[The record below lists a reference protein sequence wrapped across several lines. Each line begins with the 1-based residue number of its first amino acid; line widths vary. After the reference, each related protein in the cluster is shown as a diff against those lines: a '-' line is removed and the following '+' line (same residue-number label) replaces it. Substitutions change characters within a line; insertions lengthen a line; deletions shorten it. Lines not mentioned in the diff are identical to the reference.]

1 MRAVGLD
8 FGTTHSSIALY
19 EGSGAPRLASYPLGG
34 GRDGRTQA
42 FRSILHFEP
51 DPDDRPDDSEGQ
63 ALRAMRDAS
72 EGQALRAMHDDS
84 EGQALR
90 AMRRAPRV
98 RAGPAAIDRYLAT
111 AGDGRLVQ
119 SIKSFLASALFERTE
134 IFGAVYELEDLVGR
148 LVAELRAAAELE
160 LGPLGRRVAVGR
172 PVRFAGQAATA
183 DERLALARLR
193 SALARAGFDEVVFE
207 LEPVAAAHHY
217 GLRIEAPELVLIGDF
232 GGGTSDFSVLRLA
245 PGGGRAHAE
254 VLASAGVGIAGD
266 AFDAKLVRERVAPA
280 LGRGTSYR
288 NPFGDVLPVP
298 RWLYAHLERWHHLS
312 FLKSPPTLA
321 LLADLER
328 EALEPE
334 RLRAFTRLV
343 REDRGFHVYRAI
355 EATKHEL
362 SRQQESRVRYRDD
375 TFALD
380 AAVARRDFEAWIAL
394 ELERIEGSV
403 DDALASAGCADARID
418 RVFLTG
424 GSALVPAV
432 RHIFERRFGGEKLR
446 GGEEL
451 TSVASGLALRAAS
464 V

>member
-1 MRAVGLD
+1 MRVVGLD

-19 EGSGAPRLASYPLGG
+19 EGSGAPRLASFAAAGS
-34 GRDGRTQA
+34 RDGRTQA

-51 DPDDRPDDSEGQ
+51 DPDDLSRP
-63 ALRAMRDAS
+63 
-72 EGQALRAMHDDS
+72 
-84 EGQALR
+84 
-90 AMRRAPRV
+90 PRV
-98 RAGPAAIDRYLAT
+98 RAGPAAIDRYLET

-134 IFGAVYELEDLVGR
+134 IFGAIYELEDLVGR
-148 LVAELRAAAELE
+148 LIAELRAAAELE
-160 LGPLGRRVAVGR
+160 LGPLGTRVVVGR
-172 PVRFAGQAATA
+172 PVCFAGQAAVA

-193 SALARAGFDEVVFE
+193 SALARAGFDEVAFE

-217 GLRIEAPELVLIGDF
+217 GLQIAGPELVLIGDF
-232 GGGTSDFSVLRLA
+232 GGGTSDFSVLRLE
-245 PGGGRAHAE
+245 PGDGRARAE
-254 VLASAGVGIAGD
+254 VLATAGVAIAGD
-266 AFDAKLVRERVAPA
+266 AFDARLVRERVAPA

-288 NPFGDVLPVP
+288 NLFGDVLPVP

-312 FLKSPPTLA
+312 FLKSASTLA

-355 EATKHEL
+355 EAAKHEL
-362 SRQQESRVRYRDD
+362 SHSDESRVRYRDAG
-375 TFALD
+375 FALD
-380 AAVARRDFEAWIAL
+380 AAVARRDFETWIAT
-394 ELERIEGSV
+394 ELERIEASV
-403 DDALASAGCADARID
+403 DQAIAGASTTDVRID

-432 RHIFERRFGGEKLR
+432 RHIFERRFGAAKLR

-464 V
+464 A

>member
-1 MRAVGLD
+1 MRVVGLD

-19 EGSGAPRLASYPLGG
+19 EGSGAPRLASFAAGG

-51 DPDDRPDDSEGQ
+51 DLEDVRRP
-63 ALRAMRDAS
+63 
-72 EGQALRAMHDDS
+72 
-84 EGQALR
+84 
-90 AMRRAPRV
+90 PRV
-98 RAGPAAIDRYLAT
+98 RAGPAAIDRYLET
-111 AGDGRLVQ
+111 SGDGRLVQ

-134 IFGAVYELEDLVGR
+134 IFGATYELEDLIGR
-148 LVAELRAAAELE
+148 LVAELRREAERE
-160 LGPLGRRVAVGR
+160 LGPLGSRVVVGR
-172 PVRFAGQAATA
+172 PVCFAGQAAVA
-183 DERLALARLR
+183 DEQLALSRLR

-217 GLRIEAPELVLIGDF
+217 GLQIAGPERVLIGDF

-245 PGGGRAHAE
+245 PGDGRAHTE
-254 VLASAGVGIAGD
+254 VLATAGVAIAGD

-312 FLKSPPTLA
+312 FLKSSSTLA

-334 RLRAFTRLV
+334 RLRAFMRLV

-355 EATKHEL
+355 EAAKHEL
-362 SRQQESRVRYRDD
+362 SKQDESRVRYRDAG
-375 TFALD
+375 FALD
-380 AAVARRDFEAWIAL
+380 TAVARHDFETWIAT
-394 ELERIEGSV
+394 ELERIEASV
-403 DDALASAGCADARID
+403 DQALAGAGTTDAQID

-432 RHIFERRFGGEKLR
+432 RHIFERRFGAHRIR

-451 TSVASGLALRAAS
+451 TSVASGLALRAAAD
-464 V
+464 